1 MILQTRSKDIIQN
14 VVNITQCTMIQCCL
28 P

>member
-14 VVNITQCTMIQCCL
+14 VNITQCIMTQCCL
-28 P
+28 S